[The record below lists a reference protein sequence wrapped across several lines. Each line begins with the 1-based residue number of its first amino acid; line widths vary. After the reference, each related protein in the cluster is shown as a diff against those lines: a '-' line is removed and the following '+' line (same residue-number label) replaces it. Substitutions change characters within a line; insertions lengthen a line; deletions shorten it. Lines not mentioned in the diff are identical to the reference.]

1 MFVHG
6 LGGNAQGTW
15 TYKGPER
22 DTVSHESQDE
32 MTNRPIQHDHSPV
45 DEVQDANMTNL
56 SLVHSNEPAE
66 AVAQSASQ
74 TQEKLVNQDDRTRKS
89 RFKHLKTAVPRLL
102 LPSSR
107 SRSKPKVQGPS

>member
-22 DTVSHESQDE
+22 DTVSHDSQVG
-32 MTNRPIQHDHSPV
+32 MTIRSIQNDYSPV

-56 SLVHSNEPAE
+56 SLVHSSEAAE

-74 TQEKLVNQDDRTRKS
+74 TQEKLVNREDGTRKS

-102 LPSSR
+102 LPSR
-107 SRSKPKVQGPS
+107 SRSKPKVQGQS